1 MADFSKIRVELRRH
15 VGYMHTAEF
24 GLIPVEHPQKYVLYY
39 LPKEATPTESNIRH
53 AGYLADVDGAR
64 VCWFP
69 HIREKAQLVSGLVEY
84 IESEAYRLKD
94 AGEFVDPPE
103 A

>member
-1 MADFSKIRVELRRH
+1 VADFSKIRVELRRH

-24 GLIPVEHPQKYVLYY
+24 GLMPVEHPQKYVLYY
-39 LPKEATPTESNIRH
+39 LPEAAPGESNIRH
-53 AGYLADVDGAR
+53 AGYLADVEGAR

-69 HIREKAQLVSGLVEY
+69 HIREKAEQVRGLVEH
-84 IESEAYRLKD
+84 IEGEAYRLKD